1 MRIPNILFCGV
12 VMSLLPLIAA
22 AQPAVSRGQQIL
34 SISYEECLR
43 RAQGAYSAES
53 WGNIGTSGNA
63 VNAFKGIHAA
73 YIICNPAPDAKMAV
87 NVFVASSS
95 NDSGVPGYERQRLQA
110 RMEGADPPPAVT
122 ADSCWRWQ
130 IEMKTGSRA
139 EAMLRLKPN
148 GQALIPQWGL
158 TNGRWRNDAGRI
170 IIDWGRGAGREDVV
184 SGTPSLLTGANYE
197 TNWIRGDRIACPN

>member
-1 MRIPNILFCGV
+1 MRILNILFCGV
-12 VMSLLPLIAA
+12 VLSVVPMIAA
-22 AQPAVSRGQQIL
+22 GQPSVSRGQQIL
-34 SISYEECLR
+34 SIGYEECLR
-43 RAQGAYSAES
+43 RAQGAFSAEG

-63 VNAFKGIHAA
+63 VNAFKGIHAS
-73 YIICNPAPDAKMAV
+73 YIVCNPAPDAKMAV
-87 NVFVASSS
+87 NVFVASTS

-110 RMEGADPPPAVT
+110 RMEGANPPPPAT

-130 IEMKTGSRA
+130 FEMKTGRRD

-148 GQALIPQWGL
+148 GEASLAKWGI
-158 TNGRWRNDAGRI
+158 TGRWRADGGRI

-184 SGTPSLLTGANYE
+184 QGSASLLTGANFE